1 MVSDPVEMLE
11 LPAMVWK
18 AGGEDPL
25 CFTAEEEGSSDHQQG
40 VFMVPIQKLIAGAAF
55 GLALSAGALFATAD
69 GADKAKVTKVA
80 HVPSERETRSPMAG
94 RPIPGRARDSEY
106 VFGAPPEGSYAEQAT
121 IYEPI
126 AEFLSRITGKR
137 FVFRYSD
144 NWLTYSRDMTNEAYD
159 LVFDAAA
166 LNSWRIERINHTPLL
181 RLSGET
187 VYLVVGR
194 PDNSKIRELKN
205 LAGHGVCAPLPPD
218 IATLALLS
226 QFNNPARQPVI
237 VESTNWNAMYKN
249 LREGK
254 CDGAIITRQYLDRI
268 DRKLVKVIYRHRA
281 MPNNALSAGP
291 RISPELQ
298 ERIRQALLTPQGKA
312 ATAKLR
318 AAHNAEELVPARGED
333 YAGLGKLLKN
343 SLYYY

>member
-1 MVSDPVEMLE
+1 MFQLR
-11 LPAMVWK
+11 
-18 AGGEDPL
+18 
-25 CFTAEEEGSSDHQQG
+25 
-40 VFMVPIQKLIAGAAF
+40 KLIAGVTF
-55 GLALSAGALFATAD
+55 GLVLSASALFATAD
-69 GADKAKVTKVA
+69 GADRAKVTKVA
-80 HVPSERETRSPMAG
+80 HIPSERATRSPIAG
-94 RPIPGRARDSEY
+94 RPIPGRPKTGEY
-106 VFGAPPEGSYAEQAT
+106 VFGAPPAGSYAEQAA

-126 AEFLSRITGKR
+126 AEFLTRVTGRR
-137 FVFRYSD
+137 FDFRYSD

-187 VYLVVGR
+187 VYLVVSR
-194 PDNSKIRELKN
+194 PDNYKIRELKN

-218 IATLALLS
+218 VATLALLS

-237 VESTNWNAMYKN
+237 VESTNWNTMYKN

-268 DRKLVKVIYRHRA
+268 DRNLVKVIYRHSA
-281 MPNNALSAGP
+281 MPNSALSAGP
-291 RISPELQ
+291 RIPPELQ
-298 ERIRQALLTPQGKA
+298 EKIRQALLTPQGKA

-318 AAHNAEELVPARGED
+318 AAHNAEELVPARSED